1 MGRLITVLLAACL
14 SLSAVA
20 ADAIKGER
28 KEVFGDITVHYNTFN
43 STFLTPD
50 IAKAA
55 ELIRSKNQGVINVS
69 VIKDGKP
76 LIANVTGTVKDLTSQ
91 SVPLNF
97 RQVTERGR
105 STTSR
110 STRWSSR
117 KPAPLKSRCRTATR
131 STPSTST
138 KNSFPANDEPHATRT
153 GQP

>member
-1 MGRLITVLLAACL
+1 MGRLALLLLTACL
-14 SLSAVA
+14 SASAMA
-20 ADAIKGER
+20 ADVIKGER
-28 KEVFGDITVHYNTFN
+28 KETFGDVTVHYNTFN

-97 RQVTERGR
+97 RQITEQGAIYYIAQY
-105 STTSR
+105 
-110 STRWSSR
+110 
-117 KPAPLKSRCRTATR
+117 PV
-131 STPSTST
+131 
-138 KNSFPANDEPHATRT
+138 EQQETRT
-153 GQP
+153 FEIKVQNGDKINTINFNQELFPGE

>member
-1 MGRLITVLLAACL
+1 VLLAACL

-28 KEVFGDITVHYNTFN
+28 KEVFGDVTVHYNTFN
-43 STFLTPD
+43 STFLTPE

-97 RQVTERGR
+97 RQVTEQGAIYYIAQY
-105 STTSR
+105 
-110 STRWSSR
+110 
-117 KPAPLKSRCRTATR
+117 PV
-131 STPSTST
+131 
-138 KNSFPANDEPHATRT
+138 EQQETRT
-153 GQP
+153 FEIKVQNGDKINTINFNQELFPGE

>member
-97 RQVTERGR
+97 RQVTEQGAIYYIAQY
-105 STTSR
+105 
-110 STRWSSR
+110 
-117 KPAPLKSRCRTATR
+117 PV
-131 STPSTST
+131 
-138 KNSFPANDEPHATRT
+138 EQQETRT
-153 GQP
+153 FTINVAIGGKTETISFNQELFPGE

>member
-1 MGRLITVLLAACL
+1 MGRLITALLAACL

-28 KEVFGDITVHYNTFN
+28 KEVFGDVTVHYNTFN

-76 LIANVTGTVKDLTSQ
+76 LSANVTGTVKDLTSQ

-97 RQVTERGR
+97 RQITEQGAIYYIAQY
-105 STTSR
+105 
-110 STRWSSR
+110 
-117 KPAPLKSRCRTATR
+117 PV
-131 STPSTST
+131 
-138 KNSFPANDEPHATRT
+138 EQQETRT
-153 GQP
+153 FEIKVQNGDKINTINFNQELFPGE

>member
-28 KEVFGDITVHYNTFN
+28 KEVFGDVTVHYNTFN

-97 RQVTERGR
+97 RQVTEQGAIYYIAQY
-105 STTSR
+105 
-110 STRWSSR
+110 
-117 KPAPLKSRCRTATR
+117 PV
-131 STPSTST
+131 
-138 KNSFPANDEPHATRT
+138 EQQETRT
-153 GQP
+153 FEIKVQNGDKVNTINFNQELFPGE

>member
-1 MGRLITVLLAACL
+1 MGRLITALLAACL

-28 KEVFGDITVHYNTFN
+28 KEVFGDVTVHYNTFN

-76 LIANVTGTVKDLTSQ
+76 LSANVTGTVKDLTSQ

-97 RQVTERGR
+97 RQVTEQGAIYYIAQFPVEQQE
-105 STTSR
+105 
-110 STRWSSR
+110 TRTFTINVQTGGDS
-117 KPAPLKSRCRTATR
+117 
-131 STPSTST
+131 
-138 KNSFPANDEPHATRT
+138 NSFSFNQELFPGE
-153 GQP
+153 